1 MLFLL
6 SLVVQLEVGREN
18 PDQQIQH
25 DEPAFERHDS
35 HPYQRLL
42 SHWRRPREST
52 LREIPEDSS
61 DNDYEAFSIPSSKS
75 VDSSATIYR
84 FWSLYKTPHDPQ
96 ATMNRFLCL
105 DLHLG
110 NMKCTHHE
118 CQVASTKYMLRRT
131 KLCMID

>member
-18 PDQQIQH
+18 PDQQIQY

-75 VDSSATIYR
+75 VDSSRRSTDSGVYTKPSRSSSDYESFSMPRLTPGKYEMYSSRVSSRKYEIYAA
-84 FWSLYKTPHDPQ
+84 K
-96 ATMNRFLCL
+96 N
-105 DLHLG
+105 
-110 NMKCTHHE
+110 
-118 CQVASTKYMLRRT
+118 
-131 KLCMID
+131 